1 MDRELFS
8 EEHFF
13 KEAVPKYRCPR
24 CGLFLT
30 MDNLVVKET
39 AETKADRLADPA
51 PDRVEQTFRA
61 DFTCEKEQCGEV
73 VFCVGKGFGGEL
85 QWDDPSGS
93 HSQWVETLVPTF
105 FQPHLM
111 MFMVPEDTPEK
122 VRGCVHASFRVFFS
136 SPGNALNELRN
147 ALESLMDHLQV
158 ARKIRDTRKPLS
170 SETQPLRKLSLH
182 ERIERLPKE
191 HAGYKSL
198 LLAQKWIGNAG
209 THGDP
214 IKRDDVLDGYK
225 LLEHVLDGIFSLHP
239 MATNINE
246 NKAPQS
252 ISREREATR
261 SFLRESE
268 TYTK

>member
-8 EEHFF
+8 KERFC

-24 CGLFLT
+24 CDSFLT
-30 MDNLVVKET
+30 MSNLVNKET
-39 AETKADRLADPA
+39 AEAKADLANPEADH
-51 PDRVEQTFRA
+51 DRVERTFRA

-73 VFCVGKGFGGEL
+73 VFCVGKGLDYAWSDLDNGTDSGWAEEL
-85 QWDDPSGS
+85 I
-93 HSQWVETLVPTF
+93 PTF

-111 MFMVPEDTPEK
+111 MFVVPENTSES

-136 SPGNALNELRN
+136 SPGNAINELRN

-158 ARKIRDTRKPLS
+158 ARKIRDTRKSPS

-191 HAGYKSL
+191 HAGYKSF